1 MKVPKYLAFRKR
13 RAPLLLA
20 VLAVIAALAATT
32 LASGSTKASP
42 EPIVVGS
49 VLDLTG
55 PLNIYGKPKYD
66 ATKLAIADINA
77 HGGVLGRQL
86 KLAFYDAQSDNTKYT
101 LYANRLAL
109 QDHPVVVEGSITS
122 ASREAMRPVFARY
135 KIPFFHN
142 EQWEGGVCQ
151 KNVFGT
157 GTTPNQQLVPLLKYA
172 IKKYGP
178 RIYVAAADYGYGQIS
193 AKWVQK
199 IASQLG
205 GKVVK
210 SVFIPLDSSDFGS
223 VISDLQGEKPDIM
236 FSLLVGAN
244 HTAFFS
250 AFASAGLGS
259 QMHIVSPTFG
269 IGNEQIILPPSES
282 KGITT
287 AYAYYQELQTP
298 ANKTFVALWHKTY
311 GNNYPYINDS
321 AVADWN
327 GWHLWANAVKMAGT
341 TDYDAVVKALESGK
355 VSYMSPSGRITMD
368 GPSHAPIQNVS
379 LAETSGKGFKVFA
392 TIKDQK
398 PTFEMS
404 VCNLIKNP
412 NINKQFTP

>member
-1 MKVPKYLAFRKR
+1 MHKRIPRPRR
-13 RAPLLLA
+13 RAQFVA
-20 VLAVIAALAATT
+20 VGIAAVVALMATSAFGSSSHRA
-32 LASGSTKASP
+32 ASG
-42 EPIVVGS
+42 PIVVGS

-66 ATKLAIADINA
+66 ATKLAIQDINA
-77 HGGVLGRQL
+77 NGGVLGRKL
-86 KLAFYDAQSDNTKYT
+86 KLVFYDAQSQIAKYT
-101 LYANRLAL
+101 LYTNKLAL

-122 ASREAMRPVFARY
+122 ASREAMRPVLARY

-157 GTTPNQQLVPLLKYA
+157 GTTPNEQLIPLLKYA

-178 RIYVAAADYGYGQIS
+178 KIYVAAADYGYGQIS

-199 IASQLG
+199 LAPQFG

-210 SVFIPLDSSDFGS
+210 TVFVPLDNSDFGS
-223 VISDLQGEKPDIM
+223 IIDDLQKTQPNIM

-244 HTAFFS
+244 HTAFFRS
-250 AFASAGLGS
+250 FASAGLGAK
-259 QMHIVSPTFG
+259 MHIVSPTFG
-269 IGNEQIILPPSES
+269 IGNEHILLPPSET

-287 AYAYYQELQTP
+287 GYAYYQELNTP
-298 ANKTFVALWHKTY
+298 ENKALVALWHKTY
-311 GNNYPYINDS
+311 GKNYPYINDS

-327 GWHLWANAVKMAGT
+327 GWHLWAEAVKMAGT
-341 TDYDAVVKALESGK
+341 TDSAAVIKALESGK
-355 VSYMSPSGRITMD
+355 VTYNSPSGPITMD

-379 LAETSGKGFKVFA
+379 LAMTSGHGFKVFA
-392 TIKDQK
+392 TYKNQK
-398 PTFEMS
+398 PTFEMQ

-412 NINKQFTP
+412 TINKQFTP